1 LKKLLGLASRTA
13 FPTVDEGE
21 ELLAEHAVE
30 DGSAADDKVVLVP
43 VDAFAVGF
51 KHVHH
56 VGLVAFGNDGFP
68 NAAGDTSGMAG
79 AAVVN
84 NKHRLHVLFSKRVAG
99 AQASARRKMCFKS
112 RAFAGLPYS
121 RLYFSQVYI
130 VRALTVWGETTKIAG
145 KTRCCK
151 DNQCYNHALVTA
163 TVRRR

>member
-1 LKKLLGLASRTA
+1 MPRVVLKELAAVDVAFGRGLGRVAGDDGHVEEAVGLGVEDGL
-13 FPTVDEGE
+13 PTVDEGE

-99 AQASARRKMCFKS
+99 AQATLLENR
-112 RAFAGLPYS
+112 
-121 RLYFSQVYI
+121 
-130 VRALTVWGETTKIAG
+130 T
-145 KTRCCK
+145 
-151 DNQCYNHALVTA
+151 
-163 TVRRR
+163 